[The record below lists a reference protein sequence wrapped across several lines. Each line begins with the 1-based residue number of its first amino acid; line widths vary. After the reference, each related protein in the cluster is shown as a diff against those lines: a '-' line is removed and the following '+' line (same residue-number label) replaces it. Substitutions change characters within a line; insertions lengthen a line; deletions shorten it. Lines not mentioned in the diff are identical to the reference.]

1 MWPLYPL
8 SNKIIS
14 ITITPEYL
22 SCCWIEK
29 TNTKYY
35 LKAYSKQQLIQYE
48 IIDIIL
54 CNPSSIK
61 RYILQFLHD
70 NNVYNAYVVFACENK
85 KNTIPRELI
94 MQYQLL
100 VLSIP
105 LNCIMITSCISAITT
120 AQHYIHSLK
129 LSDTF
134 NKLKKEDILQN
145 IGLYL
150 MGKKIYEQTE

>member
-8 SNKIIS
+8 SNTIIG
-14 ITITPEYL
+14 ITTTPEYI
-22 SCCWIEK
+22 SCCWIEEA
-29 TNTKYY
+29 NTEYY
-35 LKAYSKQQLIQYE
+35 LKAYSKRPLAQYE
-48 IIDIIL
+48 VIDTIL

-61 RYILQFLHD
+61 HHILQFLHD
-70 NNVYNAYVVFACENK
+70 NNLYNVYVVFACENA
-85 KNTIPRELI
+85 KNTMRKEFT

-105 LNCIMITSCISAITT
+105 LNCIMITSCMSAITT

-134 NKLKKEDILQN
+134 NKLEKKDMLHN